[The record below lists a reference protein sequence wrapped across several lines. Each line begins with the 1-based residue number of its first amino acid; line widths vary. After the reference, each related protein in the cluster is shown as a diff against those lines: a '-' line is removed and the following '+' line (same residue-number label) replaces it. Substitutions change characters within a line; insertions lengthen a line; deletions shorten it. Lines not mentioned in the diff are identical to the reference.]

1 MLDGKM
7 LSRIGATLLA
17 VAATLTAQPYDLVIT
32 NGRVLDGTG
41 SPWQRLDVAIE
52 GDRIAA
58 MGPTGSLEGRETMDA
73 EDRVV
78 APGFIDIHNHSRRS
92 ILDVPSAENF
102 VRQGVTT
109 IVEGNDGSSPL
120 PLESFYKRIRKTP
133 LAVNY
138 ASFVGH
144 GSIRQE
150 VVGMDDRP
158 ATPDELERMRKMT
171 RQAMSEGA
179 FGLSTGLFY
188 LPGSF
193 ASTEEVIELA
203 KVAAESGGMHI
214 SHMRD
219 EADGL
224 LDSVRETIRIG
235 EEGGLPTQVTHF
247 KAAGKST
254 WGRSKEAIALI
265 EEARARGVDVSADQY
280 PYTASHTGTTALF
293 PQWAQEGGRARLLE
307 RLADPVQREKIRG
320 EIAGLIEFNRGGGN
334 PKNVQFSVCDFD
346 HSLDGKTLADETR
359 ARGREVNF
367 MTAAETAIEIQIA
380 GGCKAVYHA
389 MSEGDVSRILA
400 WPGTMV
406 ASDGGVTPFGA
417 GVPHPRYY
425 GTFPRVLGRYVRELK
440 LLRLEDAVR
449 KMTSL
454 PATRLG
460 LWDRG
465 LLRPGAVADIVVFDP
480 ETVGDRALFG
490 DSHHYSVGISHV
502 VVNGQVVLDDG
513 EMRTTRPGRI
523 LYGPGRR

>member
-1 MLDGKM
+1 MPLRLLLVLVASTVL
-7 LSRIGATLLA
+7 LS
-17 VAATLTAQPYDLVIT
+17 AQPYDLVIT

-41 SPWQRLDVAIE
+41 SAWQRLDVAIE
-52 GDRIAA
+52 DDRIAA
-58 MGPTGSLEGRETMDA
+58 LGPTGSLEGRRTIDA
-73 EDRVV
+73 QDQIV

-92 ILDVPSAENF
+92 ILDVPSSENF

-109 IVEGNDGSSPL
+109 VVEGNDGSSPL
-120 PLESFYKRIRKTP
+120 PIESFFERIRKTP

-138 ASFVGH
+138 ATFVGH
-144 GSIRQE
+144 GSIRRE
-150 VVGMDDRP
+150 IVGMDDRP
-158 ATPDELERMRKMT
+158 ATPDEIERMRKLT
-171 RQAMSEGA
+171 REAMHEGA

-188 LPGSF
+188 LPGTF
-193 ASTEEVIELA
+193 ASTEEVIALA
-203 KVAAESGGMHI
+203 KVAAEYGGMHI

-219 EADGL
+219 ESDGL

-247 KAAGKST
+247 KAAGKSN

-265 EEARARGVDVSADQY
+265 EAARARGVDVSADQY
-280 PYTASHTGTTALF
+280 PYTASHTGTSALF

-307 RLADPVQREKIRG
+307 RLNDPETRKKIQG

-346 HSLDGKTLADETR
+346 HSLDGKTLADETA

-380 GGCKAVYHA
+380 GGCRAVYHA
-389 MSEGDVSRILA
+389 MSEEDVSRILA

-406 ASDGGVTPFGA
+406 ASDGGVTPFGE

-440 LLRLEDAVR
+440 LISLEDAVR

-454 PATRLG
+454 PASRLG

-465 LLRPGAVADIVVFDP
+465 LLRPGMLADVVVFDP
-480 ETVGDRALFG
+480 DTVEDRSLFG

-502 VVNGQVVLDDG
+502 LVNGKLVLDDD
-513 EMRTTRPGRI
+513 EMQPARPGRI
-523 LYGPGRR
+523 LYGPGREN

>member
-1 MLDGKM
+1 MLGSKM
-7 LSRIGATLLA
+7 TFRISAALIVVSAGLA
-17 VAATLTAQPYDLVIT
+17 AQPYDLVIT

-41 SPWQRLDVAIE
+41 SPWQRVDLAIE

-58 MGPTGSLEGRETMDA
+58 IGPTGSLEGRETIDA
-73 EDRVV
+73 EERIV

-92 ILDVPSAENF
+92 ILEAPSSENF

-109 IVEGNDGSSPL
+109 VVEGNDGNSPL
-120 PLESFYKRIRKTP
+120 PIESFFRRIRETP

-138 ASFVGH
+138 ATFVGH
-144 GSIRQE
+144 GSIRRE

-158 ATPDELERMRKMT
+158 ATPEELERMRKLT
-171 RQAMSEGA
+171 RQAMVQGA

-188 LPGSF
+188 LPGAF

-203 KVAAESGGMHI
+203 KVAAQFGGMHI

-247 KAAGKST
+247 KAAGKSN

-280 PYTASHTGTTALF
+280 PYTASHTGTAALF

-307 RLADPVQREKIRG
+307 RLADPVQRKKIQG

-346 HSLDGKTLADETR
+346 HSLDGKTLADETA
-359 ARGREVNF
+359 AREREVNF

-380 GGCKAVYHA
+380 GGCSAVYHA
-389 MSEGDVSRILA
+389 MSEEDVSRILA

-406 ASDGGVTPFGA
+406 ASDGGVTPFGE

-465 LLRPGAVADIVVFDP
+465 LLRPGMLADVVVFDP
-480 ETVGDRALFG
+480 ETVADRSLFG
-490 DSHHYSVGISHV
+490 DSHHYSVGISEV
-502 VVNGQVVLDDG
+502 IVNGRRVLESG
-513 EMRTTRPGRI
+513 EMKTTRPGRI
-523 LYGPGRR
+523 LYGPGRP